1 MAINRT
7 SFLGDRSGFTFVGIL
22 LCSPFLTSHTIHF
35 FGLYCF
41 SISLIPLM
49 ISLMFLGC
57 LFKSIPHQL
66 LMFLVVPFLGDQM
79 FDGSHSVRN
88 VS

>member
-1 MAINRT
+1 
-7 SFLGDRSGFTFVGIL
+7 
-22 LCSPFLTSHTIHF
+22 
-35 FGLYCF
+35 
-41 SISLIPLM
+41 
-49 ISLMFLGC
+49 

-79 FDGSHSVRN
+79 FDGSHSVRY